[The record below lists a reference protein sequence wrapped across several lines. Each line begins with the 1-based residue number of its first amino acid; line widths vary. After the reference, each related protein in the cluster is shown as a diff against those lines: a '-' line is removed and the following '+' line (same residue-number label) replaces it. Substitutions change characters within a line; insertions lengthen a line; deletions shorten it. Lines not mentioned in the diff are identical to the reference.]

1 MNQKQ
6 IEARYRAEITSL
18 IQRTLPTLSPEQSFQ
33 EWVDELAALSMKP
46 FYAEIAEA
54 IAGRMVVAVNIQNAK
69 TWREAAHRSS
79 QSGMLYRALQAELAN
94 SPVGLRFHD
103 IIKQNAQY
111 IRSIPVDIA
120 QTLTAEIAARQ
131 QAGARS
137 KTMAKMMALRFPE
150 LTKGKINLIARTETA
165 KAATALTR
173 ARSEDIGLDWFQWLT
188 SEDSRVRASHKNMD
202 KVLVR
207 WSDLPSP
214 EALIGQKSTLGH
226 YAAGDCPNCRCN
238 SSPFLTLDDIS
249 WPARVY
255 WGGSIK
261 RMSRATF
268 LKIAGIPDRRIAA

>member
-1 MNQKQ
+1 MNPRQ
-6 IEARYRAEITSL
+6 IEARYRAEISSL
-18 IQRTLPTLSPEQSFQ
+18 VRQTLPTLSPTQSFQ

-46 FYAEIAEA
+46 FYAEVAAKVAE
-54 IAGRMVVAVNIQNAK
+54 RMVVAINIHNAK
-69 TWREAAHRSS
+69 TWREAAHRSMR
-79 QSGMLYRALQAELAN
+79 SGMLYRALQEELAG
-94 SPVGLRFHD
+94 SVGVRFND

-111 IRSIPVDIA
+111 IRSIPVDVA

-137 KTMAKMMALRFPE
+137 STLAKMLAARFPE
-150 LTKGKINLIARTETA
+150 LTKGKIHLISRTETA
-165 KAATALTR
+165 KASTALTR
-173 ARSEDIGLDWFQWLT
+173 ARSEDLGLDWFQWLT
-188 SEDSRVRASHKNMD
+188 SEDQRVRYSHRNMD
-202 KVLVR
+202 KVLCR

-214 EALIGQKSTLGH
+214 EALVGIKSTLGH

-238 SSPFLTLDDIS
+238 SSPFLTLDDIQ

-261 RMSRATF
+261 RMPRATF